1 MWIIAIIVIISVIY
15 RLKPILSGVYRIIID
30 LLEIKLLLRLRV
42 I

>member
-1 MWIIAIIVIISVIY
+1 MWIIAIIVIISVIHQ
-15 RLKPILSGVYRIIID
+15 LKPISSGVYRIIIA